1 MRHSA
6 SMILDRF
13 PRQIPGSI
21 VEMSPLF
28 LTSVAF
34 HNMKEYKIIRI
45 AQQHRPGFSISGN
58 TWRHWNKY
66 IQTEQV

>member
-13 PRQIPGSI
+13 QIPGSI

-34 HNMKEYKIIRI
+34 HNMKKYK
-45 AQQHRPGFSISGN
+45 
-58 TWRHWNKY
+58 
-66 IQTEQV
+66 

>member
-34 HNMKEYKIIRI
+34 HNMKKYK
-45 AQQHRPGFSISGN
+45 
-58 TWRHWNKY
+58 
-66 IQTEQV
+66 